1 MALATLFHER
11 KVVACRY
18 VELSVGVFNAP
29 DQVWFL
35 QQNIF
40 VYLKVVVFL
49 IASPYNKNPLQN
61 GPRSR

>member
-1 MALATLFHER
+1 MALTTLFHER

-18 VELSVGVFNAP
+18 VELSVGVFNAT

-40 VYLKVVVFL
+40 VYLKIVVFL
-49 IASPYNKNPLQN
+49 MANPYNKNPLHN
-61 GPRSR
+61 EPRSR